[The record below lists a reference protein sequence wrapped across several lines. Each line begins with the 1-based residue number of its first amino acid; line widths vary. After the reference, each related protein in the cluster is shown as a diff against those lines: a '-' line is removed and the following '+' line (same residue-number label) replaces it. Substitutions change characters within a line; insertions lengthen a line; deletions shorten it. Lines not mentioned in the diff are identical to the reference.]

1 MGNKT
6 WAQWRRNGPQKAP
19 NYSIPLEENS
29 RSLRFRITRAKGILS
44 LAKIALVWDLS
55 LCYFATIRQPL
66 NMEPTDYPASENLTS
81 AEIDAAATNVKEEP
95 TPFEATGQSLQ
106 EAEELLR
113 HIKERFT
120 QVQAAQAQQTELE
133 GRLSE
138 LNTEIEFIKSQ
149 LAATWEELE
158 SQLIT
163 WRDKEELF
171 WQFLRFSGIGFA
183 LAMLL
188 NHFIK

>member
-1 MGNKT
+1 MEPID
-6 WAQWRRNGPQKAP
+6 Q
-19 NYSIPLEENS
+19 SPLEN
-29 RSLRFRITRAKGILS
+29 
-44 LAKIALVWDLS
+44 LA
-55 LCYFATIRQPL
+55 
-66 NMEPTDYPASENLTS
+66 S
-81 AEIDAAATNVKEEP
+81 AEAIAKEDAKEEP
-95 TPFEATGQSLQ
+95 TPFEMTGRSLQ
-106 EAEELLR
+106 EAEELLS

-120 QVQAAQAQQTELE
+120 QVQSAQAQQAELE

-138 LNTEIEFIKSQ
+138 LNTEIESLKSQ
-149 LAATWEELE
+149 LTATWEELE

-188 NHFIK
+188 HFFIK